1 MTTSAQRF
9 YIRSPDGRMIVGFD
23 DLNVAGAVALDYGE
37 GAHLVDTNAQAY
49 HPIAQEVSDGELV
62 YVQIGGWGA
71 GKFSVERNLVESIK
85 KGHVAIVHAFLAKGA
100 PAQNDVSLKPLPWIA
115 RHESSQIILSG
126 RPSTGHDG
134 SLSIQ

>member
-23 DLNVAGAVALDYGE
+23 DLNAARAVALDYGE

-49 HPIAQEVSDGELV
+49 HPIAQEASDGELV

-71 GKFSVERNLVESIK
+71 GKFSFERNLIESIK
-85 KGHVAIVHAFLAKGA
+85 IRSCGHRPRLSCQGGGPK
-100 PAQNDVSLKPLPWIA
+100 
-115 RHESSQIILSG
+115 HEG
-126 RPSTGHDG
+126 RQRGTRYALGRGPR
-134 SLSIQ
+134 